1 MKNNLGIRR
10 KYTFLGLHSGHTFE
24 TLENGALGAC
34 ALSQLEIQRKP
45 QLPIKPSHLLEATH
59 CLNLG
64 YKSIVYYFKG
74 NTWLIPLPF
83 FFFFSFFSYDP
94 TVLLPVLLKS
104 WDRLDCQQL
113 WGASELKEQE
123 RRWKR
128 KNAKVDSRVCY
139 QFDHQTSDRYSAYDT
154 FTKVLWNVRAVCLV
168 SSHHFLDKQLL
179 RY

>member
-74 NTWLIPLPF
+74 NTWLIP
-83 FFFFSFFSYDP
+83 
-94 TVLLPVLLKS
+94 
-104 WDRLDCQQL
+104 QI
-113 WGASELKEQE
+113 G
-123 RRWKR
+123 
-128 KNAKVDSRVCY
+128 
-139 QFDHQTSDRYSAYDT
+139 
-154 FTKVLWNVRAVCLV
+154 RAHV
-168 SSHHFLDKQLL
+168 
-179 RY
+179 